1 VLNKL
6 YEQYK
11 DRVAFYV
18 VYIQEAHSSDVW
30 QMASNI
36 RDKVIFRLPQ
46 SFDERTEVASSC
58 VLKLGIKIPA
68 VVDDMNNSAE
78 RAYTGWPDRIYLI
91 DRDGRVVLKTKPG
104 PFGFKPSL
112 LDKHLERLVPAWQ
125 VMNCDTPQ
133 RWISTPSVLQRSP
146 RESFRSALPRAGP
159 RKSERRPD
167 RSLLPAAPES
177 LVNLDQSQ

>member
-1 VLNKL
+1 L

-11 DRVAFYV
+11 DKVAFYI

-36 RDKVIFRLPQ
+36 RDKVIFQTPQ

-58 VLKLGIKIPA
+58 VLNLGIKIPA
-68 VVDDMNNSAE
+68 VVDDMNNSTE

-104 PFGFKPSL
+104 PFGF
-112 LDKHLERLVPAWQ
+112 
-125 VMNCDTPQ
+125 
-133 RWISTPSVLQRSP
+133 TPSQLETHLQRILP
-146 RESFRSALPRAGP
+146 RSA
-159 RKSERRPD
+159 S
-167 RSLLPAAPES
+167 
-177 LVNLDQSQ
+177 

>member
-1 VLNKL
+1 M

-11 DRVAFYV
+11 DRVAFFV

-36 RDKVIFRLPQ
+36 RGKVIFRSPQ

-68 VVDDMNNSAE
+68 VVDDMNNSTE

-91 DRDGRVVLKTKPG
+91 GRDGRVALKTKPG
-104 PFGFKPSL
+104 PFGFNPSL
-112 LDKHLERLVPAWQ
+112 LDMHLEHIVPRRL
-125 VMNCDTPQ
+125 
-133 RWISTPSVLQRSP
+133 
-146 RESFRSALPRAGP
+146 
-159 RKSERRPD
+159 
-167 RSLLPAAPES
+167 
-177 LVNLDQSQ
+177 